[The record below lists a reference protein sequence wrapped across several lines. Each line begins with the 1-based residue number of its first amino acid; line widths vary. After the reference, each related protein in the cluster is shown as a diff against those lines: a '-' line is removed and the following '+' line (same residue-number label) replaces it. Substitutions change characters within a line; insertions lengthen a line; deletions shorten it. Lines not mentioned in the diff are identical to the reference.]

1 MENNSEINKESHGLG
16 LSICYD
22 IAKNLNSELK
32 VESKQMVGSTFT
44 FTLLVDKAQLPK
56 KKPKEK

>member
-32 VESKQMVGSTFT
+32 VQSKLRFGSTFT
-44 FTLLVDKAQLPK
+44 FNLHVEKAKLPW
-56 KKPKEK
+56 KKPERS